1 MDMDDFG
8 TNDGL
13 SDYDS
18 SNDEDVVNNNQN
30 DSNSD
35 SDTETNNKD
44 ILKQIDK
51 KLVIKYMKEIKTS
64 RTYIY
69 GLYNYIKTK
78 EETKEFIKKIKKA
91 LGTSVFE
98 KMDDDNNMIYGFA
111 GDHTKYIYDY
121 IVKNNIT
128 PISEIKK

>member
-1 MDMDDFG
+1 MDDFG
-8 TNDGL
+8 SSGEL
-13 SDYDS
+13 SDFEKSYLSNEENISNKDIDTDS
-18 SNDEDVVNNNQN
+18 ESEN
-30 DSNSD
+30 
-35 SDTETNNKD
+35 ETD

-78 EETKEFIKKIKKA
+78 EDTKEFLKKIKKA
-91 LGTSVFE
+91 LGTSVVE
-98 KMDDDNNMIYGFA
+98 KIDEDNNIIYGFA

-121 IVKNNIT
+121 IIKNNIT
-128 PISEIKK
+128 PISEIRK

>member
-8 TNDGL
+8 SSGEL
-13 SDYDS
+13 SDFEKSYLSNEENISNKDIDTDS
-18 SNDEDVVNNNQN
+18 ESEN
-30 DSNSD
+30 
-35 SDTETNNKD
+35 ETD

-78 EETKEFIKKIKKA
+78 EDTKEFLKKIKKA
-91 LGTSVFE
+91 LGTSVVE
-98 KMDDDNNMIYGFA
+98 KIDEDNNIIYGFA

-121 IVKNNIT
+121 IIKNNIT
-128 PISEIKK
+128 PISEIRK